1 MEGKSVVLAVYDV
14 PQNIKLL
21 EACLIPQDKFFHSLS
36 AEQYPTI
43 LSLTRFMSVDMNK
56 H

>member
-1 MEGKSVVLAVYDV
+1 MKAMEGKSEHFLT
-14 PQNIKLL
+14 I
-21 EACLIPQDKFFHSLS
+21 LIPQDNFFHSLS